1 MQISERVVAVETRLD
16 IHDKRLK
23 AHGDELEELR
33 KQNIMQDAK
42 LDGIDKKLTESC
54 EITRSIRGGVDTVK
68 WLLAAVSTVGGI
80 WLMVKQM
87 GWF

>member
-1 MQISERVVAVETRLD
+1 MEVIERLVAAETRMD
-16 IHDKRLK
+16 NHEKRLD
-23 AHGDELEELR
+23 AHGKELEELR
-33 KQNIMQDAK
+33 NQNVMQDAK